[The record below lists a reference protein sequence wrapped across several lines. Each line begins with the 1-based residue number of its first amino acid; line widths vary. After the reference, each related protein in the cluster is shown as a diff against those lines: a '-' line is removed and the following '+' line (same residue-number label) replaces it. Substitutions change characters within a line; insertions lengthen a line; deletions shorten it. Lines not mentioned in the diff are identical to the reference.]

1 MGILGRVFQMK
12 EISLIGHKSSDSLFS
27 IGFKKAMNAAEKPTF
42 FYGWVIVA
50 TCFVAATSYGL
61 FYTFG
66 VFFKSLQTEFG
77 WGRALTGSVH
87 SLHLVI
93 YALSTY
99 FFGRLTDRHGPRR
112 ALSLG
117 ALFIGTG
124 LSLCS
129 QISSIWHLYFFYI
142 IASLGSGVTVSLP
155 NATVQKW
162 FIKKRGL
169 ALGLVTAGVGAGTLL
184 LAPLTHYLIASFGWR
199 PTYLIIGIS
208 YWALLTLNAMAMVD
222 RPEKKALKPYGWQ
235 EEVSQGETVGQG
247 RKVGIQDWP
256 AREAMKTKVFL
267 LIIFIYFFTNLP
279 IHMVMIHI
287 VPYATDLGISKSFAA
302 SALGLIGGI
311 SIAGRIGLGVLS
323 EKVGWKWGLFLCCLI
338 CAFML
343 FWLIG
348 VKNLWM
354 LSGFAL
360 VYGFFYGGKITTI
373 PGLIGSFFG
382 TRSLG
387 EIIGTIHA
395 ASLTGGIIGPVLGGY
410 IFDRSG
416 SYRIAFLIAA
426 LAFLASAILT
436 LFAHPPKV
444 GED

>member
-1 MGILGRVFQMK
+1 M
-12 EISLIGHKSSDSLFS
+12 EA
-27 IGFKKAMNAAEKPTF
+27 FKKIPF

-66 VFFKSLQTEFG
+66 VFFKALQAEFG

-87 SLHLVI
+87 SLHLLI
-93 YALSTY
+93 YAISTY
-99 FFGRLTDRHGPRR
+99 YFGRLTDRYGPRR

-117 ALFIGTG
+117 ALFIGVG

-129 QISSIWHLYFFYI
+129 QIQTIWQLYFFYI

-162 FIKKRGL
+162 FTKKRGL

-184 LAPLTHYLIASFGWR
+184 LAPLSNYLINLWGWR
-199 PTYLIIGIS
+199 SAYVIIGIS
-208 YWALLTLNAMAMVD
+208 YWGLLTLNALAIEEN
-222 RPEKKALKPYGWQ
+222 PEKKGLKPYGW
-235 EEVSQGETVGQG
+235 EERISRGDSSEGK
-247 RKVGIQDWP
+247 RAQDWS
-256 AREAMKTKVFL
+256 AREAMKTGSFFL
-267 LIIFIYFFTNLP
+267 ITFIYFFTNLP

-287 VPYATDLGISKSFAA
+287 VPYATDLEISKAFAA

-311 SIAGRIGLGVLS
+311 SIFGRIGMGLLS
-323 EKVGWKWGLFLCCLI
+323 EKIGWKWGLFLSCLI
-338 CAFML
+338 CALML
-343 FWLIG
+343 FWLLA
-348 VKNLWM
+348 VRNLWM
-354 LSGFAL
+354 LSIFAL
-360 VYGFFYGGKITTI
+360 IYGFFYGGKITAI

-387 EIIGTIHA
+387 EIIGAIHA

-410 IFDRSG
+410 IFDKSG

-426 LAFLASAILT
+426 LAFLTSAALT
-436 LFAHPPKV
+436 LFARPPQADSRDFLRDHPI
-444 GED
+444 

>member
-1 MGILGRVFQMK
+1 
-12 EISLIGHKSSDSLFS
+12 
-27 IGFKKAMNAAEKPTF
+27 MNPADKPSF

-50 TCFVAATSYGL
+50 TCFIAATSYGL

-87 SLHLVI
+87 SVHLVI

-99 FFGRLTDRHGPRR
+99 FFGRLTDRIGPRR

-117 ALFIGTG
+117 AFFIGIG
-124 LSLCS
+124 LVLCS
-129 QISSIWHLYFFYI
+129 QINSIWHLYFFYV

-162 FIKKRGL
+162 FVKKRGL

-184 LAPLTHYLIASFGWR
+184 LAPLTQYLITSLGWR
-199 PTYLIIGIS
+199 TSYIILGVC
-208 YWALLTLNAMAMVD
+208 YWAILTLAAMAMVD
-222 RPEKKALKPYGWQ
+222 QPGKKGLKPYGWQ
-235 EEVSQGETVGQG
+235 DRVGVEQ
-247 RKVGIQDWP
+247 KSDVEFHDWP
-256 AREAMKTKVFL
+256 TKAAMKTKIFL
-267 LIIFIYFFTNLP
+267 LIILIYFFTNLP

-287 VPYATDLGISKSFAA
+287 VPYLTDLGISRSFAA
-302 SALGLIGGI
+302 GTLGLIGGI
-311 SIAGRIGLGVLS
+311 SISGRIGMGILS
-323 EKVGWKWGLFLCCLI
+323 EKIGWKWGLFLCCLI
-338 CAFML
+338 CSLML
-343 FWLIG
+343 FWLIR
-348 VKNLWM
+348 VRAPWM
-354 LSGFAL
+354 LL
-360 VYGFFYGGKITTI
+360 VFTLIYGFFYGGKITNI

-387 EIIGTIHA
+387 EIIGIIHA
-395 ASLTGGIIGPVLGGY
+395 ISLTGGMIGPVLGGY

-416 SYRIAFLIAA
+416 SYRLAFLIAA
-426 LAFLASAILT
+426 LAFLTSSILT

-444 GED
+444 SKR

>member
-1 MGILGRVFQMK
+1 MDTPER
-12 EISLIGHKSSDSLFS
+12 E
-27 IGFKKAMNAAEKPTF
+27 TF

-66 VFFKSLQTEFG
+66 VFFKSLQEEFG

-87 SLHLVI
+87 SVHLFI
-93 YALSTY
+93 YAISTY
-99 FFGRLTDRHGPRR
+99 FFGRLTDRYGPRR

-117 ALFIGTG
+117 ALFIGLG
-124 LSLCS
+124 FSLCS
-129 QISSIWHLYFFYI
+129 QINNIWQLYLFYI

-169 ALGLVTAGVGAGTLL
+169 ALGLVTGGVGAGTLL
-184 LAPLTHYLIASFGWR
+184 LAPLARYLIASCGWR
-199 PTYLIIGIS
+199 HTYLIIGIS
-208 YWALLTLNAMAMVD
+208 YWALLTLNALPMVD
-222 RPEKKALKPYGWQ
+222 RPEKKGLKPYGWQ
-235 EEVSQGETVGQG
+235 EKTDRGEAAGQG
-247 RKVGIQDWP
+247 RGAGPQDWP
-256 AREAMKTKVFL
+256 VREAMRTGGFL
-267 LIIFIYFFTNLP
+267 LIVLIYFFTNLP

-287 VPYATDLGISKSFAA
+287 VPYATDLGISKTLAA
-302 SALGLIGGI
+302 GALGLIGGI
-311 SIAGRIGLGVLS
+311 SIPGRVTIGVFA
-323 EKVGWKWGLFLCCLI
+323 ERIGWKWGLFLSCLL
-338 CAFML
+338 CGLML
-343 FWLIG
+343 FWLIA
-348 VKNLWM
+348 VKTLWM
-354 LSGFAL
+354 LSFFAF
-360 VYGFFYGGKITTI
+360 VYGFFYGGKITAV

-416 SYRIAFLIAA
+416 SYRFAFLIAA
-426 LAFLASAILT
+426 LAFLFSAILA
-436 LFAHPPKV
+436 LFAHPPKPKEK
-444 GED
+444 GQPL

>member
-1 MGILGRVFQMK
+1 MDTPKR
-12 EISLIGHKSSDSLFS
+12 E
-27 IGFKKAMNAAEKPTF
+27 PF

-66 VFFKSLQTEFG
+66 VFFKPLQAEFG

-87 SLHLVI
+87 SVHLLI
-93 YALSTY
+93 YAISTY
-99 FFGRLTDRHGPRR
+99 SFGMLTDRMGPRR

-117 ALFIGTG
+117 AVFIGVG
-124 LSLCS
+124 LCLCS
-129 QISSIWHLYFFYI
+129 QIQDIWHLYLFYI
-142 IASLGSGVTVSLP
+142 LASLGSGVTVSLP

-184 LAPLTHYLIASFGWR
+184 LAPLSNSLIAYFGWR
-199 PTYLIIGIS
+199 LAYVIIGLLF
-208 YWALLTLNAMAMVD
+208 WGLLTVNALFMEEN
-222 RPEKKALKPYGWQ
+222 PEKKGLKPYGWEGTDRPEASSGI
-235 EEVSQGETVGQG
+235 EET
-247 RKVGIQDWP
+247 RDWP
-256 AREAMKTKVFL
+256 VKEAMKTGAFF
-267 LIIFIYFFTNLP
+267 LIISIYFFTNLP

-287 VPYATDLGISKSFAA
+287 VPYATDLEIPKAFAA

-311 SIAGRIGLGVLS
+311 SMLGRIGMGLIS
-323 EKVGWKWGLFLCCLI
+323 EKIGWKWSLFLSCLLSGL
-338 CAFML
+338 ML
-343 FWLIG
+343 LWLIG
-348 VKNLWM
+348 VRNLWM
-354 LSGFAL
+354 LSVFAII
-360 VYGFFYGGKITTI
+360 YGFFYGGKITTI

-387 EIIGTIHA
+387 EIIGAIHA
-395 ASLTGGIIGPVLGGY
+395 VSLAGGIIGPVLGGY

-426 LAFLASAILT
+426 LAFLTAAALT
-436 LFAHPPKV
+436 LFARPPRPRK
-444 GED
+444 

>member
-1 MGILGRVFQMK
+1 MDTPKR
-12 EISLIGHKSSDSLFS
+12 D
-27 IGFKKAMNAAEKPTF
+27 PF

-66 VFFKSLQTEFG
+66 VFFKSLQAEFG

-87 SLHLVI
+87 SVHLLI
-93 YALSTY
+93 YAISTY
-99 FFGRLTDRHGPRR
+99 YFGRLTDRIGPRR

-117 ALFIGTG
+117 AVFIGVG
-124 LSLCS
+124 LCLCS
-129 QISSIWHLYFFYI
+129 QIQNIWQLYLFYI

-184 LAPLTHYLIASFGWR
+184 LAPLSNSLITLFGWR
-199 PTYLIIGIS
+199 PAYVIIGLLF
-208 YWALLTLNAMAMVD
+208 WGLLTLNALFMEEN
-222 RPEKKALKPYGWQ
+222 PEKKGLKPYGW
-235 EEVSQGETVGQG
+235 EEKG
-247 RKVGIQDWP
+247 RLEASSGLKEGQDWP
-256 AREAMKTKVFL
+256 VKDAMKTGAFF
-267 LIIFIYFFTNLP
+267 LIISIYFFTNLP

-287 VPYATDLGISKSFAA
+287 VPYATDLEISKAFAA

-311 SIAGRIGLGVLS
+311 SILGRIGMGLIS
-323 EKVGWKWGLFLCCLI
+323 EKIGWKWGLFLSCLLSGL
-338 CAFML
+338 ML
-343 FWLIG
+343 LWLIG
-348 VKNLWM
+348 VRNLWT
-354 LSGFAL
+354 LCVFAV

-382 TRSLG
+382 TRFLG
-387 EIIGTIHA
+387 EIIGAIHA
-395 ASLTGGIIGPVLGGY
+395 VSLAGGIIGPVLGGY

-426 LAFLASAILT
+426 LAFLTSAVLT
-436 LFAHPPKV
+436 LFARPPHPAKKS
-444 GED
+444 GQ